1 MKRFWILPIAVFAM
15 FFIVSCGSESNSEEK
30 NSDPTDTE
38 TTDEEKNDEE
48 VTDAEVTDTEIT
60 DAEVTDEEVPVQCE
74 DSEGRKYDEGDK
86 IPDECRIAT
95 CMDGGWA
102 QDEVECSPCGA
113 EIGTK
118 MEWACADGE
127 TKVDW
132 CECVEDENNGS
143 KWNCIERADLTCPNE

>member
-1 MKRFWILPIAVFAM
+1 MYIHLCK
-15 FFIVSCGSESNSEEK
+15 G
-30 NSDPTDTE
+30 DE
-38 TTDEEKNDEE
+38 TLEQALEYINEH
-48 VTDAEVTDTEIT
+48 
-60 DAEVTDEEVPVQCE
+60 

-118 MEWACADGE
+118 MEWTCADGV

-132 CECVEDENNGS
+132 CECVEDEESGS
-143 KWNCIERADLTCPNE
+143 KWNCVERVDLNCPNE